1 MHRAPKAARFERFG
15 AIDQRRF
22 RMTQRKELHME
33 AIQNLYRAETNLTP
47 VVAVLLGYVFFA
59 AVLISQFL

>member
-1 MHRAPKAARFERFG
+1 
-15 AIDQRRF
+15 
-22 RMTQRKELHME
+22 ME
-33 AIQNLYRAETNLTP
+33 AIQNMYRAETDLTP